1 MIGLWGVINM
11 WEVGGM
17 IGWGILL
24 FEKLVIKLVYGWVIL
39 IFLSVRILVFY
50 IWVMYFLFIRN
61 C

>member
-24 FEKLVIKLVYGWVIL
+24 FEKLIIKLVYGWVIL
-39 IFLSVRILVFY
+39 IFLSVKILVFY
-50 IWVMYFLFIRN
+50 M
-61 C
+61 

>member
-1 MIGLWGVINM
+1 MIGLWGVIDM
-11 WEVGGM
+11 GEVGGM

-50 IWVMYFLFIRN
+50 M
-61 C
+61 